1 MKIKSLILFSLKI
14 YSILSFRYRTE
25 KLKRTYKINPGDLVK
40 IKENTNIKSGN
51 SLILRCPKTGKVQNK
66 TIEPGS
72 ICVFISTIHRIE
84 TDNLP
89 RAVILH
95 DGILSFISNHRS
107 IENTIEKLT

>member
-1 MKIKSLILFSLKI
+1 LKIKSLILFSLKI
-14 YSILSFRYRTE
+14 YSILSFRYRAE

-40 IKENTNIKSGN
+40 IKQNVNTKGGN
-51 SLILRCPKTGKVQNK
+51 KLILRCPKTGKIQNK
-66 TIEPGS
+66 TIDPGA